1 MGVGGTRA
9 FEPQPLYFRKVAVAL
24 VLGRKLSL
32 ANDARERQMFHQP
45 LTCQNPVEQALYGE
59 SADPLGQRR
68 DILVK
73 RNTLGVP
80 EPCPE
85 RRPAR
90 KEKRAYR
97 ATHQE

>member
-1 MGVGGTRA
+1 MFLCR
-9 FEPQPLYFRKVAVAL
+9 
-24 VLGRKLSL
+24 
-32 ANDARERQMFHQP
+32 RQHRFVRSCSEMF
-45 LTCQNPVEQALYGE
+45 LRWGK